1 MSVLQNAVL
10 VIQVP
15 TFLQSTN
22 NNNPKISTLKMI
34 EVSDENVCSKSK
46 IPNLRVLDH
55 CFGFEIRIR
64 LGC

>member
-34 EVSDENVCSKSK
+34 EVSDKMFAVNRKY
-46 IPNLRVLDH
+46 LTY
-55 CFGFEIRIR
+55 
-64 LGC
+64 GC